1 MIIDFVFL
9 SFFLECFEFN
19 DILYRT
25 RAGIIE
31 AIKYEIEIL
40 ANELKSPHNYHLGKE
55 LLWSL
60 QANYKKT
67 VMYIVH
73 GSQ

>member
-19 DILYRT
+19 DILYPA

-31 AIKYEIEIL
+31 AIKYEIKIEIL
-40 ANELKSPHNYHLGKE
+40 ANELKSPHNY
-55 LLWSL
+55 
-60 QANYKKT
+60 T
-67 VMYIVH
+67 FR
-73 GSQ
+73 